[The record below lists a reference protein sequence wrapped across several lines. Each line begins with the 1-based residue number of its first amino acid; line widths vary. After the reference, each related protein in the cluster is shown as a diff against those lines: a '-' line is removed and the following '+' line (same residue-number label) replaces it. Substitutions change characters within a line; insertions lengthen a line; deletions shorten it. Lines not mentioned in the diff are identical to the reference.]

1 MFNKKTASIL
11 AVVLA
16 VGVLGVAGIAMA
28 AAANNGMPCSD
39 PAVRQQMLDSHVKDG
54 LLNQEQADL
63 MKKQMDQKMSGNM
76 MNHPMHMGPQGNP
89 PTPAK

>member
-28 AAANNGMPCSD
+28 AAATNGMPCSD

-54 LLNQEQADL
+54 LMTQEQADL

-76 MNHPMHMGPQGNP
+76 MNHVMPMGPQGNP